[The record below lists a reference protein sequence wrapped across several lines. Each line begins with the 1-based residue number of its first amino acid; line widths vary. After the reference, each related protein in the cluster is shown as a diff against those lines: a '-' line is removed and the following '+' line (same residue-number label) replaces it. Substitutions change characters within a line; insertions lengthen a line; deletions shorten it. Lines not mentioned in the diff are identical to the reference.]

1 MDCKNE
7 YTIYLIIFI
16 CRRAKKRI
24 FKFLSD
30 EN

>member
-16 CRRAKKRI
+16 YRRANGRF